1 MKPVIII
8 AVIFVCLILAG
19 AIYYYNSGSE
29 SPTDSTPPPPPIG
42 TPPPPTGTPPPPT
55 GTSSPVPNAPINSS
69 PATLTVLKDFS
80 TFTYP
85 NYDYLGEGPCTNDMT
100 DVLNNYMIKTGSNCI
115 AAGQQPNGCWH
126 LLKAGAG
133 TSSNQPGMIAFIIK
147 NPPVA
152 HISPTSTNF

>member
-1 MKPVIII
+1 MVNKAIII
-8 AVIFVCLILAG
+8 VGVILVCLFLVG
-19 AIYYYNSGSE
+19 LGVGIYLYNKNSTS
-29 SPTDSTPPPPPIG
+29 TDSTPPTD
-42 TPPPPTGTPPPPT
+42 TPPPPTGAPPT